1 MHPPTKKCSATHFL
15 RRKCYIDNMLYIHQF
30 PDWTRFRFDSK
41 AIINE
46 LGQVRLEEGRLL
58 GISEMLDDDTLEAE
72 TIVRDIIATYAIDGQ
87 QLDSEIVKEQVSKK
101 EKADNAAFRSL
112 IGAIRNFRDDIDEAR
127 ILGWHATLAGKPQ
140 RQYRSGP
147 GQVLSRTDNSV
158 VFAGP
163 GPERLPHEMGNF
175 IKWLNTTQLDS
186 VLKAAIAQFW
196 FLTIRPFDEANGK
209 IARAITNL
217 LLARAESSGHL
228 RYSLNEQILN
238 DIDNYFKIL
247 SATQSGNGDLTEWIL
262 WFLKTLRNAIREGRS
277 AIKPHAEAVRFKGK
291 KGAEGIQ
298 PRAQKIVDAV
308 IAGKIPQP
316 FKVTDVAKFTGTS
329 HDSALRD
336 IQKLIAQ
343 KLVAPSKKGG
353 RSTSYSLIL

>member
-1 MHPPTKKCSATHFL
+1 MQHITHFL

-72 TIVRDIIATYAIDGQ
+72 TIVRDIVATYAIDGQ
-87 QLDSEIVKEQVSKK
+87 QLNSELVQEQVNKK
-101 EKADNAAFRSL
+101 EKADKAAFRSL
-112 IGAIRNFRDDIDEAR
+112 VGAVRNFRNEIDEAR
-127 ILGWHATLAGKPQ
+127 ILGWHASITGKPQ

-147 GQVLSRTDNSV
+147 GQIHSRTDNSV

-163 GPERLPHEMGNF
+163 GPERLQHEMGNF
-175 IKWLNTTQLDS
+175 ITWLNTAQLDP

-209 IARAITNL
+209 IARLITNL
-217 LLARAESSGHL
+217 LLARAESAGRL
-228 RYSLNEQILN
+228 QYSINEQILG
-238 DIDNYFKIL
+238 DSDSYFRIL
-247 SATQSGNGDLTEWIL
+247 GAAQCGNGDLTEWIL
-262 WFLKTLRNAIREGRS
+262 WFLQTLRKAIQNGLA
-277 AIKPHAEAVRFKGK
+277 AIKMRADMVKFKGK
-291 KGAEGIQ
+291 KSAEGLQ

-308 IAGKIPQP
+308 IAGKIPHP
-316 FKVTDVAKFTGTS
+316 FKVKDVAGFTGTS

-343 KLVAPSKKGG
+343 NLVAPSKKGG

>member
-1 MHPPTKKCSATHFL
+1 
-15 RRKCYIDNMLYIHQF
+15 MLYIHQF

-87 QLDSEIVKEQVSKK
+87 RLDSKLVQEQVDKK
-101 EKADNAAFRSL
+101 EKADKAAFRSL
-112 IGAIRNFRDDIDEAR
+112 IGAVRNFHDEIDEAR
-127 ILGWHATLAGKPQ
+127 ILGWHASITGKPQ

-147 GQVLSRTDNSV
+147 GQVHSRTDNSV

-163 GPERLPHEMGNF
+163 GPERLQHEMGNF
-175 IKWLNTTQLDS
+175 ITWLNNAQLDP

-209 IARAITNL
+209 IARLITNL
-217 LLARAESSGHL
+217 LLARAESAGHL
-228 RYSLNEQILN
+228 QYSINEQILN
-238 DIDNYFKIL
+238 DSGNYFRIL
-247 SATQSGNGDLTEWIL
+247 AAAQCGNGDLTEWIL
-262 WFLKTLRNAIREGRS
+262 WFLKTLRSAIREGFS

-308 IAGKIPQP
+308 IAGKIPHP
-316 FKVTDVAKFTGTS
+316 FKVKDVAGFTGTS

>member
-1 MHPPTKKCSATHFL
+1 
-15 RRKCYIDNMLYIHQF
+15 MLYIHQF

-72 TIVRDIIATYAIDGQ
+72 TIVRDIVATYAIDGQ
-87 QLDSEIVKEQVSKK
+87 QLDNEIVKEQVSKK

-147 GQVLSRTDNSV
+147 GQVHSRT
-158 VFAGP
+158 
-163 GPERLPHEMGNF
+163 HEMGNF
-175 IKWLNTTQLDS
+175 IKWLNTAQLDS

-238 DIDNYFKIL
+238 DVDNYFRIL

-262 WFLKTLRNAIREGRS
+262 WFLKTLRNAIREGRY

-291 KGAEGIQ
+291 KGAEGMQ

-343 KLVAPSKKGG
+343 NLVAPSKKGG